1 MDYVQEEEQQL
12 FHIFFFEII
21 LMLTNK
27 ALLHLAENTGVY
39 VFLSKVDQE
48 KHFAVS
54 A

>member
-1 MDYVQEEEQQL
+1 MYKKMNNN
-12 FHIFFFEII
+12 FSTYYFEII

-27 ALLHLAENTGVY
+27 VLLHLAENTGVY